1 MTMNEQ
7 TQPRPAAWRKTA
19 YTGTNAKKHL
29 KMAAEPALYAS
40 RMTNNLYRAVE
51 DTGLEHEREKLYDAG
66 DRPLWFNVTA
76 QVYGKDAVIFL
87 YDYCKPYMTYNW
99 NARQRKIQYCRDHD
113 LPALEVWPGPSDY
126 MRAQIELWLATFRS
140 RPQKF
145 CEGRRPKLKLTK
157 KDMGRK

>member
-1 MTMNEQ
+1 MTEQ
-7 TQPRPAAWRKTA
+7 IQPRPEAWRKTA
-19 YTGTNAKKHL
+19 YTGTNIIKHQ
-29 KMAAEPALYAS
+29 KMAREPELYAS
-40 RMTNNLYRAVE
+40 RFTCNLYRAVE
-51 DTGLEHEREKLYDAG
+51 NTGLQHERERMYDAG
-66 DRPLWFNVTA
+66 DRPLWFAVTA
-76 QVYGKDAVIFL
+76 QVYGQDAVIFL

-145 CEGRRPKLKLTK
+145 CEGRRPKQRLTK